1 MLLYTTLYVVVNL
14 FSVNDTSQ
22 GASQQTDDKAFYNNF
37 SCGDPLVETVERV
50 ARISLIVSQII

>member
-1 MLLYTTLYVVVNL
+1 MLLYTVLYVVVN